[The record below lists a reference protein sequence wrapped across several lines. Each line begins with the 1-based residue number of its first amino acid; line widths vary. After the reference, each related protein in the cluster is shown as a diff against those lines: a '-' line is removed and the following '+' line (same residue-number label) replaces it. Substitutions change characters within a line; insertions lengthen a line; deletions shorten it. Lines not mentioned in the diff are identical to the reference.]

1 MKNILKFIYNIE
13 DKGIYRIRT
22 IFGIKITTKPLI
34 LSLENKIDKLEN
46 KIDRLI
52 SKNNY
57 EAVCSVCIE
66 KMFIKTD
73 KNKLKIAF
81 NCDDLLNG
89 LHDNTSRTGIYTVA
103 LNIAKI
109 LLDKEDID
117 IYFYTYRTIDIE
129 LREYLIKIFE
139 NKYIQIISENS
150 NIWFYID
157 IFYSPANAIPN
168 FIINDYKHIKRYT
181 TQHDIMPVIFPE
193 YYPDYDENHWLH
205 IVLQQSVRDNNYIF
219 AVSENTKKDFLKYN
233 PKFNPNNIITTHLG
247 VDNKFNPK
255 NSTDVN
261 NILNQ
266 YNIPKD
272 KKYVFSLC
280 TIEPRKNLIRI
291 IRSFFKFLEKNNIND
306 MVFVMGGTSWGH
318 FIEKFNTE
326 ISEYKDKIIKIGYV
340 ADEDLPYLYSGAE
353 WFVYTSQYEGFGL
366 PPLEAMACGCPVI
379 VSNNSSLPEVVGD
392 AGITIDYD
400 SDKQHIE
407 AYERYYF
414 NEEYRK
420 EMAQRGLERSKLFSW
435 DKCVNEMLRVMESN
449 LDKNIKNKVRFIKTE
464 DLIYYKIFGLTIFL
478 PRLKTIFSVGKSED
492 ERFTILT
499 IFGIKIALSKE

>member
-1 MKNILKFIYNIE
+1 MKRLLKSIYNRE
-13 DKGIYRIRT
+13 NKGIYRKIP
-22 IFGIKITTKPLI
+22 IFGIKVTTKP
-34 LSLENKIDKLEN
+34 LENKIDVLEN
-46 KIDRLI
+46 IYL
-52 SKNNY
+52 KNN
-57 EAVCSVCIE
+57 
-66 KMFIKTD
+66 TD

-81 NCDDLLNG
+81 NCDVLLDG
-89 LHDNTSRTGIYTVA
+89 LHDNTNRTGIYTVA
-103 LNIAKI
+103 YNIAKI
-109 LLDKEDID
+109 LLNREDID

-129 LREYLIKIFE
+129 LREYLIEILE
-139 NKYIQIISENS
+139 NKYIQIISKNS

-157 IFYSPANAIPN
+157 IYYSPAHAIPN
-168 FIINDYKHIKRYT
+168 FIIDDYKHIKKYI
-181 TQHDIMPVIFPE
+181 TQHDIIPVIFPE
-193 YYPDYDENHWLH
+193 YYPDYDEKSWLH

-219 AVSENTKKDFLKYN
+219 TVSENTKTDLIKYN
-233 PKFNPNNIITTHLG
+233 PEFNSKNITVSYLGKDDRFKPKNIENCKNII
-247 VDNKFNPK
+247 NK
-255 NSTDVN
+255 
-261 NILNQ
+261 
-266 YNIPKD
+266 YNIPQN
-272 KKYVFSLC
+272 KKYIFSLC

-291 IRSFFKFLEKNNIND
+291 IRSFFKFLEKNSIND
-306 MVFVMGGTSWGH
+306 MTFVLGGPNSED

-392 AGITIDYD
+392 AGIMIDYD

-492 ERFTILT
+492 DRFTILT
-499 IFGIKIALSKE
+499 IFGIKISLKLKQRRK